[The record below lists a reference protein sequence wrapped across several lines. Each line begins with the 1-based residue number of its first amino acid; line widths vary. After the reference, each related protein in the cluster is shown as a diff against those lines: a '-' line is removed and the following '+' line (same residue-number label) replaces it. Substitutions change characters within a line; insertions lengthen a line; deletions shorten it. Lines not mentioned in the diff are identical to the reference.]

1 MTYNTQAGT
10 IEDILARMLRDLPPA
25 IIQEFTGKS
34 PNHFYKVKNP
44 NNNLGVHFIDALA
57 LDRAAKVYLGE
68 TPFFKLFQAIA
79 EEQAGRA
86 ANPSSRP
93 ADTLTLGQMY
103 GQLCQAQLE
112 HDLDGALDPHE
123 VDKEIRT
130 LEHIERQAAQMKS
143 NLVLLRGGHHPSIRG
158 VG

>member
-1 MTYNTQAGT
+1 MTYHTQAGT
-10 IEDILARMLRDLPPA
+10 IDDILARLLRELAPA
-25 IIQEFTGKS
+25 VITEFTGKS

-44 NNNLGVHFIDALA
+44 NNNLSVHFLDALA
-57 LDRAAKVYLGE
+57 LDRAAKVHLGE

-86 ANPSSRP
+86 ATPSSRP
-93 ADTLTLGQMY
+93 ADTLTLGRMY
-103 GQLCQAQLE
+103 GLLCEAQLE

-130 LEHIERQAAQMKS
+130 LEHIEKQAASMKN
-143 NLVLLRGGHHPSIRG
+143 NLVSLRGGHHPG
-158 VG
+158 GG